1 MKEKII
7 FYLNIVVLIFLII
20 MFNRNMSPKISN
32 TLYTLEILAFGIFIL
47 DYTFLK
53 KLRIERK
60 RTQKTVHVR
69 IKENENIKIDNT
81 IKDGILIYKED
92 TLFTL
97 PSREQIIT
105 TIIKIAMVIAIA
117 KTFMIISQ
125 ENNKIQKVRYE
136 KEVRKQILLK
146 HSEIAEKL

>member
-69 IKENENIKIDNT
+69 IEENENIKIDKT
-81 IKDGILIYKED
+81 IKEGILIYKED
-92 TLFTL
+92 TLFLL

-105 TIIKIAMVIAIA
+105 TIIKITMVIAIA

>member
-32 TLYTLEILAFGIFIL
+32 TLYTLEILAFGIFVL

-69 IKENENIKIDNT
+69 IKENENIKIDN
-81 IKDGILIYKED
+81 KLQNGILIYKED